1 MEDYFVNVDGTY
13 FFSINGTRVLE
24 LLCLD
29 TLDNAQIKLTGLGS
43 IKIKAKCFA
52 KYDSLL
58 LTGSNTFR
66 LNMTYQISRLIET
79 HVNGNFS
86 FLSKDNIKNITF
98 NELNIADLNTNLSYN
113 KNYYNYHLI
122 SIYSI
127 LTFGIFIITLT
138 IIVYFKNKK
147 TLDSTD
153 QEKVVS
159 PNTLETNSS
168 DIDNNI
174 PNEALKLA
182 KKARKDKHNSK

>member
-1 MEDYFVNVDGTY
+1 
-13 FFSINGTRVLE
+13 
-24 LLCLD
+24 
-29 TLDNAQIKLTGLGS
+29 
-43 IKIKAKCFA
+43 
-52 KYDSLL
+52 
-58 LTGSNTFR
+58 
-66 LNMTYQISRLIET
+66 MTYQISRLIET
-79 HVNGNFS
+79 HVNVNFS

-127 LTFGIFIITLT
+127 LTFGIFIITLI

-182 KKARKDKHNSK
+182 KKARKDKNNSK